1 MIILSI
7 NFGHDA
13 SLSLFENENIIDF
26 LEIERISRLK
36 HHVGITSNLI
46 KSFLKQNNME
56 FKSVSS
62 ICVTGTQNW
71 PLCHT
76 SDLIIKNDWTQEH
89 NVLFNENLNNL
100 IKKNNNFVKSSETLD
115 SMNSKVLKKQFIK
128 TATPSLNRLEWN
140 SPYLDGVNIFQEN
153 INELFNS
160 LENKKYKYICPDFY
174 IPISLSFEGIVKCG
188 FYINHHAAHA
198 FHAAKYSKKSSI
210 IVTHDGGLNI
220 LPFNSGGIYYYDYQ
234 KGLFP
239 INSHNFA
246 FGQIY
251 DYVSQYFNITPGKL
265 MGLASFGNANPYIQN
280 IENIAFDIFNAPV
293 NVRTN
298 KVKELTNSIL
308 EISKKSQ
315 SINTNNL
322 TEFNFEFED
331 RDFAI
336 QAAVNTQTL
345 VQSLFCKQIS
355 RVVSLI
361 QNIKPDTKD
370 LMLTGGFT
378 LNCPTNSQLE
388 VMLPSFN
395 IKPLPACGDTGISI
409 GGAVALNYLSKN
421 KSLSDENLDFNNAA
435 FPISKLNKIN
445 HIQNKD
451 FVLRPIDKNNLIN
464 LVSKLLSENKI
475 ICINR
480 GRSEVGP
487 RALGNRSI
495 IALASSSKTR
505 DLINTA
511 KGREDWRPLAPICC
525 DIDFHDYFE
534 GSVSNSRFM
543 LFTNKVKTN
552 LTNAI
557 KHVDNTARVQ
567 CLYDKTDWL
576 YQTLQVLKSK
586 GLTPVIVNTSF
597 NCAGE
602 PIVEDLEQ
610 SLNSF
615 EKMGFDCLIYNNDTI
630 IFSQKS
636 EEEFQNKVEIEV
648 KEKSRVF
655 IN

>member
-1 MIILSI
+1 MKILSI

-13 SLSLFENENIIDF
+13 SIALFENEILLDF

-36 HHVGITSNLI
+36 HHIGVTSNNI
-46 KSFLKQNNME
+46 KDFLLQNQISFE
-56 FKSVSS
+56 DIASVSIS
-62 ICVTGTQNW
+62 GTQNW
-71 PLCHT
+71 PLCHS
-76 SDLIIKNDWTQEH
+76 SDINIDFKLIDKHYE
-89 NVLFNENLNNL
+89 LFNNDNIKL
-100 IKKNNNFVKSSETLD
+100 IEKNNNTLQ
-115 SMNSKVLKKQFIK
+115 SPTEVTGAFINHLKHQFIN
-128 TATPSLNRLEWN
+128 TRTPSPNRLEWG
-140 SPYLDGVNIFQEN
+140 SPFIDGANVIEEN
-153 INELFNS
+153 IYQIFKNCCD
-160 LENKKYKYICPDFY
+160 NKRYICPDFY
-174 IPISLSFEGIVKCG
+174 FPLTFSYNGILKPG

-198 FHAAKYSKKSSI
+198 FHAAKYSKASSI
-210 IVTHDGGLNI
+210 IVTHDGGLNTI
-220 LPFNSGGIYYYDYQ
+220 PFNSGGIYFYDS
-234 KGLFP
+234 KLGLLP

-246 FGQIY
+246 FGDIY
-251 DYVSQYFNITPGKL
+251 DKVSNFFGLTPGKL
-265 MGLASFGNANPYIQN
+265 MGLASFGNATTYVHEL
-280 IENIAFDIFNAPV
+280 ENIAFKIFNSPTS
-293 NVRTN
+293 VRN
-298 KVKELTNSIL
+298 DNINELVKTIL
-308 EISKKSQ
+308 DISKNSQ
-315 SINTNNL
+315 SINTNGL

-331 RDFAI
+331 RNFAI

-345 VQSLFCKQIS
+345 VQSLYCKQIS

-378 LNCPTNSQLE
+378 LNCPTNSQLA

-395 IKPLPACGDTGISI
+395 IKPLPACGDTGISF

-421 KSLSDENLDFNNAA
+421 KNLSDENLDFNNAA

-445 HIQNKD
+445 HIQNKE

-464 LVSKLLSENKI
+464 LISKLLSENKI

-495 IALASSSKTR
+495 IALASSSRTR

-511 KGREDWRPLAPICC
+511 KGRENWRPLAPICC

-543 LFTNKVKTN
+543 LFTNKVKTD

-576 YQTLQVLKSK
+576 YQTLQALKSK

-615 EKMGFDCLIYNNDTI
+615 EKMGFDCLVYNNDRV
-630 IFSQKS
+630 IFSKKS
-636 EEEFQNKVEIEV
+636 EEEFQNNIEIEV
-648 KEKSRVF
+648 KEKSRLL